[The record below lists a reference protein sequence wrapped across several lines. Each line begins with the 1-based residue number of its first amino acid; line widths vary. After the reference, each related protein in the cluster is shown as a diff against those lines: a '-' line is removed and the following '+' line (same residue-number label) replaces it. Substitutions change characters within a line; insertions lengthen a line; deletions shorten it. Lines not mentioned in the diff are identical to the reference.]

1 MKVTCFILSAILAA
15 AATASATVSVN
26 GEFGGLRYANGA
38 QITSTATL
46 WMLIYDENGDGELP
60 GMGGL
65 DDRDKSLVQADGAV
79 AYSLFAGKTIAEN
92 QIIADDRVLA
102 VGNFNDGDAVAT
114 FSVLDAVDLDAE
126 GLIAGRIYG
135 LYWFPNVEVGD
146 SSIPTAPFEIGGLNE
161 VTDYTGTGSNFTG
174 MAIPTDPFG
183 GTTSILESDYG
194 GKISDIS
201 RFRAIIAVPEP
212 SSALLAL
219 LGLGLLRR
227 RR

>member
-102 VGNFNDGDAVAT
+102 VGNFNAGDAVAT
-114 FSVLDAVDLDAE
+114 FSVLDAVDLA
-126 GLIAGRIYG
+126 
-135 LYWFPNVEVGD
+135 
-146 SSIPTAPFEIGGLNE
+146 
-161 VTDYTGTGSNFTG
+161 
-174 MAIPTDPFG
+174 
-183 GTTSILESDYG
+183 
-194 GKISDIS
+194 S
-201 RFRAIIAVPEP
+201 RGPYCRPDLR
-212 SSALLAL
+212 ALLVSQRRS
-219 LGLGLLRR
+219 RR
-227 RR
+227 RFDSNSPL